1 MSVKSLIVFALLLS
15 VSVPASQETA
25 EREENHS
32 DEDARDSNPQLEGG
46 QNLQEVELTG
56 QTVVH
61 GRRRVEPDHRVV
73 SRRPISVNPN
83 GRKSCFIREGTFR
96 LNDSLDFELEGR
108 SGNPPLD
115 RPDERVDLHPD
126 LDLERDAGLRHQAE
140 VVAVL
145 LLVGVERAGG
155 ELLEEGGVGQVEVRE
170 GDVGGRVELA
180 GRDVHEAVGQ
190 VEVGVGERVEA
201 EVLRHVGHVANQGLV
216 EGVLVRLDPAHLGL
230 RLVV

>member
-1 MSVKSLIVFALLLS
+1 MFK
-15 VSVPASQETA
+15 
-25 EREENHS
+25 
-32 DEDARDSNPQLEGG
+32 
-46 QNLQEVELTG
+46 
-56 QTVVH
+56 
-61 GRRRVEPDHRVV
+61 
-73 SRRPISVNPN
+73 
-83 GRKSCFIREGTFR
+83 

-126 LDLERDAGLRHQAE
+126 LDLERDPRLRHQAE

-230 RLVV
+230 LLVVEPD